1 MADTPV
7 NLSGRLN
14 LVGWV
19 AGPLVGTVL
28 GIIVSEFKNVSDH
41 ANRIGVLETSMLELR
56 RRMDEVDRKLDRI
69 LENQNNR

>member
-7 NLSGRLN
+7 NLNGRLN

-28 GIIVSEFKNVSDH
+28 GIVVSEFKNVNDH
-41 ANRIGVLETSMLELR
+41 ANRIGILETSMLELR
-56 RRMDEVDRKLDRI
+56 RRMDGVDHKLDRI
-69 LENQNNR
+69 LENQNKR